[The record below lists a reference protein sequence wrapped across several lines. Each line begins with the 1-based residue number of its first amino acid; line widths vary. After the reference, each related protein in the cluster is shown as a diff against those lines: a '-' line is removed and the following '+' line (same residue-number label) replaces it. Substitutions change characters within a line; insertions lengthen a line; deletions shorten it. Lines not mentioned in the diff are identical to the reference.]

1 MAQGEEGCFGM
12 KHDFGGVCEWRDR
25 AVVGG
30 SSFTA
35 PSITVW
41 FCRVVDYRKDLV
53 YDYQRVD
60 T

>member
-30 SSFTA
+30 SSVTA

-41 FCRVVDYRKDLV
+41 FCRVLVYRKDLV
-53 YDYQRVD
+53 YDY
-60 T
+60 